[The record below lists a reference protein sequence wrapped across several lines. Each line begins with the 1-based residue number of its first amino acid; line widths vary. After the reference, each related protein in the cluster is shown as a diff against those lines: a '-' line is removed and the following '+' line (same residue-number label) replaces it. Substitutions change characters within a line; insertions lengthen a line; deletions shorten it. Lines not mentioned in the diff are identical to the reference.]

1 MQAQPLRIV
10 NKNKKE
16 VKTAGFSPPGVGWGV
31 TGQSLG
37 GLAALP
43 CQAGLRPHSLIQLR
57 KRLTTKGLALGAL

>member
-1 MQAQPLRIV
+1 
-10 NKNKKE
+10 
-16 VKTAGFSPPGVGWGV
+16 VGWGV

-57 KRLTTKGLALGAL
+57 KRLTTKGLALWVL